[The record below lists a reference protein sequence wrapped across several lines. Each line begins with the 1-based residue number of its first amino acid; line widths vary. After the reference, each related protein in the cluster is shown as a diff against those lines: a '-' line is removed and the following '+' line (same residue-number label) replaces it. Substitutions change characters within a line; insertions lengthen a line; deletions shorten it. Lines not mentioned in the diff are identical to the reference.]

1 MKNKGKIRKYFV
13 RFLGLSIL
21 PTLLVSCGSYYTYYS
36 DGIYGE
42 APAVQYLE
50 VVEHYPAPPRQQTTV
65 VKSNR
70 YSDFFRDKAQQYNN
84 PDESFTHFTNVDGY
98 ASNSYT
104 APEQQSYAGWGNNPS
119 QVVVNVYDN
128 DYYWRNPYY
137 GYNSYWGYGAWYPSS
152 YRYDYYG
159 YPYYRNRVNWGIS
172 IGWGGYYDPYWG
184 WSGYYNP
191 YWGYAYGGYY
201 PYYRG
206 YYPYYGGR
214 YYSRDYYYDR
224 GSSYNR
230 NYGSYYGGGRAIVRD
245 NSRRGDSN
253 RYYNYENSR
262 STQGSYNRTTVPSRG
277 YESRSGNYNNRN
289 NSGNYQNNNYN
300 NSTRGY
306 ESRYNSNSSNT
317 NRSYESNSSR
327 SFDNSG
333 SSGSS
338 RSSSSGS
345 SGGGHRSSNRR

>member
-1 MKNKGKIRKYFV
+1 MVMKNNGEIRKYFV

-21 PTLLVSCGSYYTYYS
+21 PALLVSCGSYYAYYS

-50 VVEHYPAPPRQQTTV
+50 VVEHYPTPPRQQTTV
-65 VKSNR
+65 VRSNR

-84 PDESFTHFTNVDGY
+84 PEESFTHFTDVDGY
-98 ASNSYT
+98 ASKSYT

-172 IGWGGYYDPYWG
+172 IGWGGYYNPYWG
-184 WSGYYNP
+184 WGGYYNP

-214 YYSRDYYYDR
+214 YYSRDYRNEYYNDR
-224 GSSYNR
+224 
-230 NYGSYYGGGRAIVRD
+230 YYGRRSYDGRVY
-245 NSRRGDSN
+245 SPTTGRRGDSN
-253 RYYNYENSR
+253 RYE
-262 STQGSYNRTTVPSRG
+262 
-277 YESRSGNYNNRN
+277 
-289 NSGNYQNNNYN
+289 NYN
-300 NSTRGY
+300 NSR
-306 ESRYNSNSSNT
+306 NNSSSTRRTYSTPYSNDRSD
-317 NRSYESNSSR
+317 NYYRSYHDNRNYAPSSNNSSRNYNNGGNYNSSR
-327 SFDNSG
+327 SYNEGSSSGGNRG
-333 SSGSS
+333 SSGA
-338 RSSSSGS
+338 GTT
-345 SGGGHRSSNRR
+345 RRNY